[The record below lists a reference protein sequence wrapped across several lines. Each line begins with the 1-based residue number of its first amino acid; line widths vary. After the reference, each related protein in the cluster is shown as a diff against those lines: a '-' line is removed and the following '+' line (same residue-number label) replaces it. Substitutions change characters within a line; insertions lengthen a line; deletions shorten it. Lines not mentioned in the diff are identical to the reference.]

1 MDNTVLDKTT
11 DYGDCQACRE
21 LLMKVEADLA
31 EYERELALQ
40 KPSLVAQL
48 VAGVF
53 MAGAAFTI
61 AWFIA

>member
-1 MDNTVLDKTT
+1 MDNMT
-11 DYGDCQACRE
+11 DYGDCKACHE
-21 LLMKVEADLA
+21 LLMKVEADLL

-53 MAGAAFTI
+53 MASSALAIVWWI
-61 AWFIA
+61 A